1 MSGVGGIT
9 SAPLI
14 NFNVIIDEDLSL
26 LSYIIRD
33 VRNED
38 VFDLDKVDKMT
49 YIDMV
54 KEIYHRKYNNPLYF
68 LMKDEKDKEF
78 LDQCYKEF
86 MDKPDFLSEFSI
98 ATDAYTMLENFVKS
112 GEIYTT
118 IIYKNDYEKEV
129 IDNDPVMKKA
139 DSIYIENIDLQ
150 RYTQI
155 FFYRFQ
161 EAERFYNKGF
171 KKTFYIS
178 SMGCNMNEDSTDL
191 IDEELIVK
199 IDKSGN
205 NISVFDMYRS
215 DIIGQ
220 SIF

>member
-78 LDQCYKEF
+78 LD
-86 MDKPDFLSEFSI
+86 
-98 ATDAYTMLENFVKS
+98 
-112 GEIYTT
+112 
-118 IIYKNDYEKEV
+118 
-129 IDNDPVMKKA
+129 
-139 DSIYIENIDLQ
+139 
-150 RYTQI
+150 
-155 FFYRFQ
+155 
-161 EAERFYNKGF
+161 
-171 KKTFYIS
+171 
-178 SMGCNMNEDSTDL
+178 
-191 IDEELIVK
+191 
-199 IDKSGN
+199 
-205 NISVFDMYRS
+205 
-215 DIIGQ
+215 
-220 SIF
+220 